1 VGRLRFTS
9 TDGWSAR
16 RSAWCDTSLD
26 EVLLMPGDT
35 RVTTPRPTAPALGPV
50 LTVAEVAEALRVS
63 TMTVYRLVSTG
74 ELSGLRVGKNIR
86 IRATDLDAYLAAGS
100 VAADRPNG

>member
-1 VGRLRFTS
+1 V
-9 TDGWSAR
+9 DR
-16 RSAWCDTSLD
+16 RDVRRD

-35 RVTTPRPTAPALGPV
+35 KVTVPGAGASVLGPV

-63 TMTVYRLVSTG
+63 TMTVYRLVNTG

-86 IRATDLDAYLAAGS
+86 IRATDLDAYLASGS
-100 VAADRPNG
+100 VPADRSNG